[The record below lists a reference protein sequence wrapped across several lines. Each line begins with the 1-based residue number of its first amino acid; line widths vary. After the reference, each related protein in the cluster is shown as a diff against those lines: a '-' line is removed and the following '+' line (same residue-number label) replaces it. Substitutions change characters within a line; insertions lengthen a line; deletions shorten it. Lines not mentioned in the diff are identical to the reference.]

1 MEVCNLD
8 GTVRPVPVEELHPGQ
23 YVLSMDFESKPVCK
37 EVVRNIRHSGE
48 AESIKMTTKQLDD
61 ANFTQNLTVTA
72 EHAMFTLREPGEFPV
87 AVRADAMSV
96 GDLLM
101 QQSGLAIITELDVV
115 KLQNWNHLV
124 TSTGDVLANGIYTS
138 TICKDYVG
146 TRDNQIFAHDALA
159 LWRRDHAS
167 LITS

>member
-1 MEVCNLD
+1 MEACNSN
-8 GTVRPVPVEELHPGQ
+8 GTVRPLHVEELQPGQ
-23 YVLSMDFESKPVCK
+23 HVVSMDSESKPVCK
-37 EVVRNIRHSGE
+37 EVVQNIRYSGE
-48 AESIKMTTKQLDD
+48 AESIKMTTKQLGD
-61 ANFTQNLTVTA
+61 ATLMQNLTVTA
-72 EHAMFTLREPGEFPV
+72 NHVMFTSREPGEVPV

-101 QQSGLAIITELDVV
+101 QQSGYAVITELDVV

-138 TICKDYVG
+138 TICEDYVG
-146 TRDNQIFAHDALA
+146 TSDNQIFAHDALA

-167 LITS
+167 LITA